1 MAILK
6 RHIPDGDLDY
16 TPGSIVNVDLPRENF
31 WRRVFLWLVADG
43 DSATEVA
50 NAPMS
55 EAYQEIRV
63 MVDNQVLK
71 SYKGQE
77 LAALNIKRYGGSLQG
92 HGQDTGAVKT
102 SGDELGLCIDFGLSP
117 TDYRHMVASAE
128 LSSFY
133 LQIVW
138 SPIASMDAHATPTWD
153 ANLKIHSDE
162 VVADDIPASQLGLVQ
177 EREISSPVISG
188 AANTWNTM
196 KMPLGNIYRSF
207 TAWSWFADLYKLGGL
222 SLVADLF
229 SVLHNGNV
237 VLQDGYVDAFE
248 LEDYFDQRRLSVHV
262 QGETQATDY
271 AFYERMLTIDFDKDV
286 ANLDEV
292 LDTARSSSL
301 DFKIREDGG
310 GDGTNDSFKVVTEEI
325 IP

>member
-16 TPGSIVNVDLPRENF
+16 TAGAIVNVDLPRENY
-31 WRRVFLWLVADG
+31 WRRLFLWFVLDG

-50 NAPMS
+50 TNTNSDAF
-55 EAYQEIRV
+55 QEIRV

-71 SYKGQE
+71 SYTGQE
-77 LAALNIKRYGGSLQG
+77 LAALNCRRYGGSLQG
-92 HGQDTGAVKT
+92 MGFDDGIVKAT
-102 SGDELGLCIDFGLSP
+102 ADEVGLCIDFGLSP

-138 SPIASMDAHATPTWD
+138 SPIARMDTNATPTFD
-153 ANLKIHSDE
+153 GNLKIHSDE
-162 VVADDIPASQLGLVQ
+162 VVADDIPASQLGLIQ
-177 EREISSPVISG
+177 EREITSTLLAGGTGWQTV
-188 AANTWNTM
+188 
-196 KMPLGNIYRSF
+196 KMPLGNIYRAIN
-207 TAWSWFADLYKLGGL
+207 AWSWFSDLYKLTEL
-222 SLVADLF
+222 SAVADLF
-229 SVLHNGNV
+229 EVLHNGNV
-237 VLQDGYVDAFE
+237 MLQSGYVDAFE
-248 LEDYFDQRRLSVHV
+248 LEDFWDQRRMNTHRE
-262 QGETQATDY
+262 GETVNTDY
-271 AFYERMLTIDFDKDV
+271 AYYERFLTVDFDKDV

-301 DFKIREDGG
+301 DFKVREDTGA
-310 GDGTNDSFKVVTEEI
+310 DGTNDYVKLVTEEI